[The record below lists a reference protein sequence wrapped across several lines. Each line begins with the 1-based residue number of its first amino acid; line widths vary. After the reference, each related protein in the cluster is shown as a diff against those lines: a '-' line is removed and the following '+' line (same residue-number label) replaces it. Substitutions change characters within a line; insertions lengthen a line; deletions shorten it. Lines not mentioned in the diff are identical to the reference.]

1 MAIRGLVW
9 LTILFAAAVL
19 IAVMSK
25 LGAGQVLIIQAPYRI
40 DMSVHL
46 FGAILMLAFIAF
58 YLLIRLLTYLYQMP
72 ARLALYRIRARSAK
86 AYDALYSALNHLFA
100 GRFARAEKAAR
111 TAVSLSPENK
121 DAAALIGARAAHQ
134 MHEYM
139 RRDGWLA
146 QAAGDWQEAKLMSS
160 AEMRVDAHDAEGAL
174 AALGEMPAQGAR
186 RHYAR
191 QIALRAH
198 QQLKHWPQV
207 LQIIKTFN
215 AQETSYPSTISWQ
228 RAQQVAAEHLLHECR
243 HEAQT
248 LLMAWHSLP
257 VSEQHRPRTADL
269 AAQLLVALE
278 RHKEARRIVE
288 EALAQQWDGGLL
300 RRYSQCAG
308 QDPLPLIQ
316 RAEAWQQEHPDDP
329 ELLFTLGC
337 LCQQQKLWGKAQA
350 FLETAL
356 RLASR
361 GDGRAMLRAEVH
373 RALAC
378 LHEELGQQNE
388 AGTHYRAS
396 ALAFDAQL

>member
-19 IAVMSK
+19 IAVMST
-25 LGAGQVLIIQAPYRI
+25 LGTGQVLIIQAPYRI
-40 DMSVHL
+40 DMSMHL
-46 FGAILMLAFIAF
+46 FGALLTLAFIAF

-72 ARLALYRIRARSAK
+72 ARFALYRMRARSAK

-100 GRFARAEKAAR
+100 GRFARAEKMAR
-111 TAVSLSPENK
+111 TAASLNPENK
-121 DAAALIGARAAHQ
+121 PAAALIGARAAHQ
-134 MHEYM
+134 MHEYA

-146 QAAGDWQEAKLMSS
+146 QVIGDWQEAKLLST
-160 AEMRVDAHDAEGAL
+160 AEMRLDARDAEGAL
-174 AALGEMPAQGAR
+174 AALSEMSAQGAR

-207 LQIIKTFN
+207 LQIIKSFN
-215 AQETSYPSTISWQ
+215 AQETSYPSAVSWQ
-228 RAQQVAAEHLLHECR
+228 RAQQVAAEHLLYECR

-269 AAQLLVALE
+269 AAQLLIALE
-278 RHKEARRIVE
+278 RHKEARQIVE
-288 EALAQQWDGGLL
+288 EALLQQWEAALL

-308 QDPLPLIQ
+308 HDPLPLIQ

-350 FLETAL
+350 FLETTL
-356 RLASR
+356 HLTSR
-361 GDGRAMLRAEVH
+361 GGERAMLRAEAYL
-373 RALAC
+373 ALAR
-378 LHEELGQQNE
+378 LHEKLGQHNE

-396 ALAFDAQL
+396 ALAFEAQR